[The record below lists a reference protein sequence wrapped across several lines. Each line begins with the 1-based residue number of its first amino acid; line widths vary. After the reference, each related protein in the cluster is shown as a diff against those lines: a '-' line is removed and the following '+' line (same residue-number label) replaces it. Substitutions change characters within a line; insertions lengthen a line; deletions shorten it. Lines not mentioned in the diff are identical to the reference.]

1 MVEPIIQLKNVSFRY
16 PESKFS
22 IHCDN
27 LVLRKK
33 EVTLFIGENGSGKTT
48 LLKLCCGILKPDEGQ
63 LFINGENAN
72 KWPLGKIGKNIGYLF
87 QEPSRQLFTATVWEE
102 MNFAGRILGED
113 SEKMRKKAA
122 DLLNQVS
129 MMALAD
135 RSIYRL
141 SRGEKQRLAIAA
153 ILMQDIQYLILDE
166 PTTGLDSEQRAS
178 LYGLLERLIEGG
190 LGIAIISHDKNVISN
205 FNSRKIEIVKGG
217 IVNEKS

>member
-1 MVEPIIQLKNVSFRY
+1 MVEPIIQLKNVSFTY
-16 PESKFS
+16 PKSKFS
-22 IHCDN
+22 ICCDN
-27 LVLRKK
+27 LVLREK
-33 EVTLFIGENGSGKTT
+33 EVTLFTGENGSGKTT

-113 SEKMRKKAA
+113 SEKMRKKAVA
-122 DLLNQVS
+122 LLKQFN
-129 MMALAD
+129 MLDMLD

-166 PTTGLDSEQRAS
+166 PTTGLDKEQRDSFFRKSTTFPKAS
-178 LYGLLERLIEGG
+178 
-190 LGIAIISHDKNVISN
+190 
-205 FNSRKIEIVKGG
+205 
-217 IVNEKS
+217 KSL